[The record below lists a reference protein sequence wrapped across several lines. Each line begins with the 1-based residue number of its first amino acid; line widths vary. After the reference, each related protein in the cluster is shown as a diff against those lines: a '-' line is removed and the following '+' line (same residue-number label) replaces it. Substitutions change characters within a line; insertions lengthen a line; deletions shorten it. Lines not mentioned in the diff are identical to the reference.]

1 MKKLT
6 TQEAEQLIKML
17 KKTIEKEIKK
27 KKKGTNI
34 RFDVQGSTRK
44 HIFSISLYRGKIN
57 PNKGN
62 FTALIKINNT
72 VLLSLDTSP
81 AAQHMNP
88 DGQVIKGPHWHIYTE
103 EYGRSY
109 AYPAINI
116 TDSDFVENT
125 LLFLEEF
132 HVIEKPKMTEQV
144 SFDL

>member
-1 MKKLT
+1 MPS
-6 TQEAEQLIKML
+6 
-17 KKTIEKEIKK
+17 
-27 KKKGTNI
+27 KGTNI

-81 AAQHMNP
+81 AAQQMHP
-88 DGQVIKGPHWHIYTE
+88 DGQVIKGPNWHIYTE

>member
-1 MKKLT
+1 
-6 TQEAEQLIKML
+6 
-17 KKTIEKEIKK
+17 
-27 KKKGTNI
+27 
-34 RFDVQGSTRK
+34 
-44 HIFSISLYRGKIN
+44 
-57 PNKGN
+57 
-62 FTALIKINNT
+62 
-72 VLLSLDTSP
+72 
-81 AAQHMNP
+81 MNP

>member
-1 MKKLT
+1 MGKLT

-17 KKTIEKEIKK
+17 KKTIEKEIYLPSS
-27 KKKGTNI
+27 GTNI
-34 RFDVQGSTRK
+34 KFDVQGSTKK

-62 FTALIKINNT
+62 YTALIKRNNT

-81 AAQHMNP
+81 AARHMNP
-88 DGQVIKGPHWHIYTE
+88 DGRVIKGPHWHIYTE

-109 AYPAINI
+109 AYPALNI
-116 TDSDFVENT
+116 TDSDFVKNT

-132 HVIEKPKMTEQV
+132 HVIEKPTIVEQR
-144 SFDL
+144 SFNL